1 MSESYAQRKL
11 RQYRRDNGLCFRCG
25 EALPDDDNHK
35 QCERCR
41 AYVRGFYHNPKNVR
55 EPRRK
60 PSVSISEVC
69 RMAAE
74 RHISYGE
81 MVLIIE
87 KGDVKA

>member
-11 RQYRRDNGLCFRCG
+11 RQYRRENRLCFRCG
-25 EALPDDDNHK
+25 EALPDGDNHK
-35 QCERCR
+35 QCESCR
-41 AYVRGFYHNPKNVR
+41 TRDRGIYHKPKPKS

-60 PSVSISEVC
+60 PAVSISEVC

-81 MVLIIE
+81 MVLILE
-87 KGDVKA
+87 KEDNQP